1 MRPSSIHNACAAEAL
16 RSAGDGRGV
25 AINHLQNA
33 IDAASYMPHGYCLLW
48 KPWLVSIHA
57 GSDLLIFLA
66 YTAIPIAILVFIRKR
81 QIEFSGLAWLFIAF
95 IFLCGV
101 THLVN
106 VITLWFG
113 IYETQGWIKLVTAM
127 VSIATAVVIFPLL
140 PKALAIPTPA
150 EYEARLSEKLELS
163 QQLRNERDNLEARV
177 AERTRELDS
186 ANVELQHRCRNLLA
200 VVSATARLERAPAD
214 FSERF
219 GRKLAG
225 LAASLDLLTE
235 KNWGGTEIA
244 DLVEAQLSAFDNT
257 LNIDV
262 AGEPLT
268 LKPSAVQHLGMALH
282 ELATNAAKHNP
293 KGTQR
298 LRWKVLSDE
307 AGKQLVFTWSET
319 RHEHG
324 TVSQLPTSGSGRKL
338 LERIVPFAF
347 SGAGCLTITDATVE
361 WILTAPLDGFGF
373 VADAINISKN
383 VKALTA

>member
-1 MRPSSIHNACAAEAL
+1 MDHFQ
-16 RSAGDGRGV
+16 
-25 AINHLQNA
+25 HA

-57 GSDLLIFLA
+57 GSDFLIFLA
-66 YTAIPIAILVFIRKR
+66 YTAIPIAILLFIRKR
-81 QIEFSGLAWLFIAF
+81 RIEFSGLAWLFIAF

-106 VITLWFG
+106 VVTLWFG

-127 VSIATAVVIFPLL
+127 VSIATAVVIFPLI
-140 PKALAIPTPA
+140 PKALAIPTRA
-150 EYEARLSEKLELS
+150 EYEARLSEKLKLS

-177 AERTRELDS
+177 GERTRELNS
-186 ANVELQHRCRNLLA
+186 ANIELQHRCRNLLA

-235 KNWGGTEIA
+235 KNWGGTDMA
-244 DLVEAQLSAFDNT
+244 DLIKAQLDTFENT
-257 LNIDV
+257 LKIDV
-262 AGEPLT
+262 SGVPLT

-293 KGTQR
+293 KGVQKVG
-298 LRWKVLSDE
+298 WKVLTGADE
-307 AGKQLVFTWSET
+307 KQQLVFRWSET
-319 RHEHG
+319 RHEG
-324 TVSQLPTSGSGRKL
+324 VPVANRPTSGSGRKL

-347 SGAGCLTITDATVE
+347 SGGGCLTITDSSVE
-361 WILTAPLDGFGF
+361 WVLTAPLDAVGA
-373 VADAINISKN
+373 VLPQVDVSVN
-383 VKALTA
+383 VRGHC